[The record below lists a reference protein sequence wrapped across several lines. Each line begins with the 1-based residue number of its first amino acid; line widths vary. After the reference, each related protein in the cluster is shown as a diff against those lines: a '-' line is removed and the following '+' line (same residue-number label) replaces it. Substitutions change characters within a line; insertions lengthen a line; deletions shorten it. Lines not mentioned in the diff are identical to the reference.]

1 MKKIVTLLCLS
12 ILFAILDNALMP
24 FLSIKGAYPSLL
36 FIFALCYSIIN
47 GSWSAVFIGIL
58 SGLLQDIYLING
70 LGINLLVNMLM
81 CLIAAKV
88 GKTIFKDKS
97 IIPIISCFLLSL
109 LKGICILSI
118 LYIIG
123 KHVYFR
129 VILYRSIY
137 NIIVGIF
144 MYKRVYKLCQKS
156 FMVKNWEF

>member
-1 MKKIVTLLCLS
+1 MKKIVTLLGLS

-24 FLSIKGAYPSLL
+24 FLTVRGVYPSLL
-36 FIFALCYSIIN
+36 FIFAICYSIIN
-47 GSWSAVFIGIL
+47 DSWSALFIGIL

-70 LGINLLVNMLM
+70 FGVSILVNMLM

-109 LKGICILSI
+109 LKGICIFII

-123 KHVYFR
+123 EHVYVR
-129 VILYRSIY
+129 VVLYRSVY
-137 NIIVGIF
+137 NGLVAIF
-144 MYKRVYKLCQKS
+144 MYKRVYKLCQKD
-156 FMVKNWEF
+156 FMVKNWRF